1 MIKLIDLLNEGKQVG
16 ILYHFTS
23 LNNLIPIFQ
32 SNCLKDRTASGKEV
46 HFNSKSY
53 YVSFTRNKNFNTIA
67 KIFGLRTGI
76 NFNNTGCVCMI
87 TVDGDKL
94 SNSYS
99 TEPARDINFSSTDLK
114 SKWSQTPK
122 VVKKG
127 KKYFSADENEERIYI
142 NQCIPIKDYTI
153 SITLIDPTEQ
163 DLEKAKTYADYSVPV
178 KIYNSKTKQE
188 SDL

>member
-16 ILYHFTS
+16 TLYHFTP
-23 LNNLIPIFQ
+23 LNNLIKIFQ
-32 SNCLKDRTASGKEV
+32 SNCLKDRTASGEEV
-46 HFNSKSY
+46 HFKPKKY
-53 YVSFTRNKNFNTIA
+53 YVSFTRNKDFNTIA
-67 KIFGLRTGI
+67 KVFGLRTGI
-76 NFNNTGCVCMI
+76 NFNNVGCICMI

-99 TEPARDINFSSTDLK
+99 TEPARDINFSSTDPK

-127 KKYFSADENEERIYI
+127 KKYFSADESEERIYT

-163 DLEKAKTYADYSVPV
+163 DLEKARAYTDHSVPV

-188 SDL
+188 TSL